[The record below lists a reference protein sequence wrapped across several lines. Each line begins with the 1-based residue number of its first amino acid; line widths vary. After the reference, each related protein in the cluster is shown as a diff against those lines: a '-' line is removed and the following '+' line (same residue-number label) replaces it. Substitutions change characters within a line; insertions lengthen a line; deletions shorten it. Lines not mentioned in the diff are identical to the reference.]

1 MSTEENKA
9 VVRRLL
15 QDVWNRGDLD
25 RLVEIVAP
33 QFIRHGPMP
42 EDETRGPQGVGA
54 LISAYRATYPDLRV
68 TVEDQIAEGSL
79 VVTRWAASGTHR
91 GELMGIAPT
100 GRQIAVPGV
109 IVDRIG
115 AGKIEVEWAYYDA
128 MRMFRQLGV
137 APPVGR
143 G

>member
-1 MSTEENKA
+1 MPRA
-9 VVRRLL
+9 GIRR
-15 QDVWNRGDLD
+15 R
-25 RLVEIVAP
+25 AP
-33 QFIRHGPMP
+33 TGLS
-42 EDETRGPQGVGA
+42 GA
-54 LISAYRATYPDLRV
+54 SAYVFRCWKVPDLRV

-79 VVTRWAASGTHR
+79 VVTGWAALGTHR

-137 APPVGR
+137 APAVGR